1 MARLSLSQ
9 KQTLR
14 KKKIL
19 ILFMH
24 WLNVMQVIQRFCEL
38 LEKIIM
44 HGIQSKSLR
53 RHLYVLDIVVNRQ
66 IVHELVYK
74 SDGTCVD
81 QLRVNRLAFTNLCT
95 MLENKGGL
103 RASRYLQ
110 IDEQVA
116 MFLHILAHHV
126 KNIVIKFQ
134 FMRSGE
140 TVSKYFHNVLYSVI

>member
-9 KQTLR
+9 RQTMR

-19 ILFMH
+19 SLFMH
-24 WLNVMQVIQRFCEL
+24 WLNVMHIIQRFCEL

-53 RHLYVLDIVVNRQ
+53 RHLYVIDIVVNRQ

-81 QLRVNRLAFTNLCT
+81 QLRVNRLAFTNLCM
-95 MLENKGGL
+95 MLETRGGL
-103 RASRYLQ
+103 RAFEYL
-110 IDEQVA
+110 
-116 MFLHILAHHV
+116 
-126 KNIVIKFQ
+126 
-134 FMRSGE
+134 
-140 TVSKYFHNVLYSVI
+140 